1 VGVLLRCRAAPD
13 VTTRPCQRTAL
24 HLSAQSGHTE
34 AARALLRGGASN
46 ALADSNGKLAL
57 HGLQQQQQQQQQ
69 PTAAAAVAGGEGVV
83 SAPFPFVCVRC
94 FGRDSPIYHACSCQE
109 IMSAAAAAC
118 SWAQEE
124 VLDLLTPVTEL
135 RRRLE
140 GARAL
145 WHGAADD
152 APARLGV
159 AKAQFMEAL
168 EALMRKRQLA
178 ASGVS
183 APTPPQRPF
192 TQRLFTQRLSPN
204 AISAQASTEP
214 AVEVAE
220 LGELMAEAE
229 ELQAALSAAEPLRDE
244 AATIF
249 AAAEAQVRR
258 YHQRHPGVWWL

>member
-57 HGLQQQQQQQQQ
+57 HGLQQQQQQ

-183 APTPPQRPF
+183 APTPLHPAPTPF
-192 TQRLFTQRLSPN
+192 HPTTFHPTP
-204 AISAQASTEP
+204 
-214 AVEVAE
+214 
-220 LGELMAEAE
+220 
-229 ELQAALSAAEPLRDE
+229 
-244 AATIF
+244 F
-249 AAAEAQVRR
+249 A
-258 YHQRHPGVWWL
+258 

>member
-1 VGVLLRCRAAPD
+1 MCAVLAEIHP
-13 VTTRPCQRTAL
+13 
-24 HLSAQSGHTE
+24 
-34 AARALLRGGASN
+34 
-46 ALADSNGKLAL
+46 
-57 HGLQQQQQQQQQ
+57 
-69 PTAAAAVAGGEGVV
+69 
-83 SAPFPFVCVRC
+83 
-94 FGRDSPIYHACSCQE
+94 YHACSCQE
-109 IMSAAAAAC
+109 ILSAAAAAC

-124 VLDLLTPVTEL
+124 LLDLLTPVLEL

-152 APARLGV
+152 TPARLGV

-168 EALMRKRQLA
+168 EALMRKRRLA

-183 APTPPQRPF
+183 APSPLHPAPTPFHPTTFHPTPF
-192 TQRLFTQRLSPN
+192 AQRLSP
-204 AISAQASTEP
+204 QASTEP

-258 YHQRHPGVWWL
+258 YYQRHPGGIWWP